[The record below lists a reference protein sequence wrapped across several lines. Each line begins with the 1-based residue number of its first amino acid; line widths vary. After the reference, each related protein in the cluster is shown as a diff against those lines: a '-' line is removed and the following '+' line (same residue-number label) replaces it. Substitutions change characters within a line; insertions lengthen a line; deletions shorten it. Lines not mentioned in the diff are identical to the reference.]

1 MARGMVMDQG
11 LAAYQAVL
19 AAPLF
24 RIGVRCSDD
33 EILGLDYLPPGPPLA
48 PTQPLAAEAERQLQ
62 AYLAAPQAAFSLP
75 LRPAGT
81 AFQRRVWVAIAAL
94 PCGVT
99 STYGDLARM
108 LHSAP
113 RAVGQAC
120 GANPYPLLVPCHRVV
135 AAGGALGG
143 FARQGG
149 GFLLEVKRWLLAHEG
164 VALRG

>member
-1 MARGMVMDQG
+1 MARGVVMEQE
-11 LAAYQAVL
+11 LVAYQAVL

-33 EILGLDYLPPGPPLA
+33 EILGLDYLPPGASLA
-48 PTQPLAAEAERQLQ
+48 PTQPLAAEVERQLQ
-62 AYLAAPQAAFSLP
+62 AYLADPQAAFSLP

-81 AFQRRVWVAIAAL
+81 AFQRRVWAAIAAL

-120 GANPYPLLVPCHRVV
+120 SRNPFPIIIPCHRVTSSNG
-135 AAGGALGG
+135 APENYSGGDGIKTKA
-143 FARQGG
+143 
-149 GFLLEVKRWLLAHEG
+149 WLNAFEQKNKEI
-164 VALRG
+164 